1 MELTKKTRKDFTEWL
16 EAQEEFT
23 ESRLKLLGVNP
34 IETFNELHIL
44 FRYPIVVKF
53 FLESGIIIEPVM
65 QDIGD
70 FTIGYSFKVGEFT
83 RYGWV
88 EHFYLS
94 KSFYDKEELAM
105 AESLRKADKFYNKHN
120 K

>member
-1 MELTKKTRKDFTEWL
+1 MELTKKTRLHFTEWL
-16 EAQEEFT
+16 ESQEALI
-23 ESRLKLLGVNP
+23 ESRLKLLGANP

-44 FRYPIVVKF
+44 FRYPIMAKF
-53 FLESGIIIEPVM
+53 FLEVGIIIEPVM
-65 QDIGD
+65 QDVGD
-70 FTIGYSFKVGEFT
+70 YEVKYSFRLGEFT

-94 KSFYDKEELAM
+94 KSFYDNEELAM
-105 AESLRKADKFYNKHN
+105 VESLRKANKIYNKHN